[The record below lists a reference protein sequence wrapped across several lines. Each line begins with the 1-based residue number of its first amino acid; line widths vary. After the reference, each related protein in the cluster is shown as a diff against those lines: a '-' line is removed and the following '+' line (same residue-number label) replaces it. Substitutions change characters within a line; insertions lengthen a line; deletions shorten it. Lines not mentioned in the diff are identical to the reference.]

1 MIKEKKIMKLKKQ
14 SLIMLMLIM
23 ALLIVG
29 CSQGTE
35 PTSTETNT
43 AEGNTPAES
52 IELTIEELGEYN
64 GKDGQPAYVAVDG
77 IIYDVTNS
85 AAWKNGEHN
94 GFEAGKDLTV
104 EIKENSP
111 HGIDKLD
118 NVEEIG
124 TIVK

>member
-1 MIKEKKIMKLKKQ
+1 MKFKKQ

-43 AEGNTPAES
+43 AEGNTPDES

>member
-1 MIKEKKIMKLKKQ
+1 MIKEKIIMKLKKQ